1 MKKKYSFS
9 KKFFYWVSSISGVPT
24 LTVLFLQFL
33 VQAGW
38 AGSVTSI
45 NGTGDKTRR
54 VLAPYAQSVPN
65 ESYTFIG
72 VSHPSLSTALS
83 QIGII
88 LEVRGMKTIP
98 NNEAGRATVFTIESG
113 ETHRIF
119 VVNKSHSTINSSNA
133 AFSDSNTHFIYTYD
147 SAQFGN
153 INALSVNQHPTE
165 GTNVKIRRDGVLHTV
180 KKYANLS
187 QLSMW
192 GVVFIPSSSTGFSLE
207 FIGDAHDSSISYPA
221 SEFVHPISGQT
232 TGAGRGIN

>member
-1 MKKKYSFS
+1 MPIKYFIA
-9 KKFFYWVSSISGVPT
+9 KFLSST
-24 LTVLFLQFL
+24 FLILFL
-33 VQAGW
+33 VQTSW

-54 VLAPYAQSVPN
+54 VLAPYAQSVPDN
-65 ESYTFIG
+65 SYTFIG

-83 QIGII
+83 QIGVI
-88 LEVRGMKTIP
+88 LEVRGMTTVP
-98 NNEAGRATVFTIESG
+98 NNAAGRATVFTIESG

-119 VVNKSHSTINSSNA
+119 VVNVSHETINTSNT
-133 AFSDSNTHFIYTYD
+133 AFSDSNTHLIFTHD

-153 INALSVNQHPTE
+153 INALSVASHPKEATLV
-165 GTNVKIRRDGVLHTV
+165 GTF

-192 GVVFIPSSSTGFSLE
+192 GVVFIPSSSTGFALE
-207 FIGDAHDSSISYPA
+207 FIGDAHDSTVSYPA
-221 SEFVHPISGQT
+221 GRESLQPISGQT